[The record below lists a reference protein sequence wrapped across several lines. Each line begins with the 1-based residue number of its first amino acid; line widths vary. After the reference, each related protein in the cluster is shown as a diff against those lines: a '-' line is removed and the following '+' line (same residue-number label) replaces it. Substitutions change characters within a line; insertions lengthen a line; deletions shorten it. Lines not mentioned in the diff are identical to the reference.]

1 MKAYSPFLRD
11 AEHSETLFINE
22 LSCEKEK
29 QGTKV
34 FKFGFGQSPFL
45 PPEHVIQSLK
55 DHAHHKEYLN
65 VQGLPALREA
75 VANFHSEVDN
85 LSLSPSQI
93 MIAPGSKILIFAIM
107 AAFTKA
113 DVFLVTPSWVS
124 YEPQAKLA
132 GHSVIRLRSTFE
144 SKWRVTAKQIQEACD
159 LREDKNKPIL
169 MVLNY
174 PGNPDGLTYS
184 DEQLKEIATIARKN
198 NIIVISDEIYG
209 LLNHQGNHTSLAKY
223 YPEGT
228 IITNGLSKWCGAGG
242 WRLGIAIL
250 PKEFEGAFQNCIIGI
265 ASETYSSATSPVQ
278 YAAVTAYNYTDEIKS
293 FLELQRN
300 LLSFLGNYSS
310 KRLNEAGIQ
319 VHSPEGA
326 FYLSPDFSPIRNN
339 LISKGITSN
348 AALCNTIMNEC
359 SVAILPGNAFGYLD
373 TQMVARLAY
382 VDFDGTL
389 ALKALQEGATLNQ
402 SFLSTYCPK
411 IEEGIEALSQWIES
425 AND

>member
-1 MKAYSPFLRD
+1 MKVYSHFLRD

-34 FKFGFGQSPFL
+34 YKFGFGQSPFL
-45 PPEHVIQSLK
+45 PPEHIIQSLK

-75 VANFHSEVDN
+75 VANFHSKVDN
-85 LSLSPSQI
+85 LNISSDQV
-93 MIAPGSKILIFAIM
+93 MVAPGSKILIFAIM
-107 AAFTKA
+107 STFTSA

-132 GHSVIRLRSTFE
+132 GHNVIRLRSTFE
-144 SKWRVTAKQIQEACD
+144 SKWRVTPEQIQDACD
-159 LREDKNKPIL
+159 LRKDKSKPLL

-184 DEQLKEIATIARKN
+184 DDQLKRIASVAKKN
-198 NIIVISDEIYG
+198 NIIIISDEIYG
-209 LLNHQGNHTSLAKY
+209 LLNHDGNHTSLAKY

-250 PKEFEGAFQNCIIGI
+250 PKEFQGSFQDCLVGI

-278 YAAVTAYNYTDEIKS
+278 YAAITAYDYNDKIKR
-293 FLELQRN
+293 FLDLQRQ
-300 LLSFLGNYSS
+300 LLSYIGNYAA
-310 KRLNEAGIQ
+310 KQLNKTGIQ
-319 VHSPEGA
+319 VHPPEGG
-326 FYLSPDFSPIRNN
+326 FYLSPDFSPIREA
-339 LISKGITSN
+339 LIKRGITSN
-348 AALCNTIMNEC
+348 SALCNTIMKEC
-359 SVAILPGNAFGYLD
+359 SVAILPGNAFGYLED
-373 TQMVARLAY
+373 QLVTRLAY
-382 VDFDGTL
+382 VDFDGTT
-389 ALKALQEGATLNQ
+389 ALKALQKGESLDLK
-402 SFLSTYCPK
+402 FLTKYCPK
-411 IEEGIEALSQWIES
+411 IVEGIEALASWIEKN
-425 AND
+425 ND